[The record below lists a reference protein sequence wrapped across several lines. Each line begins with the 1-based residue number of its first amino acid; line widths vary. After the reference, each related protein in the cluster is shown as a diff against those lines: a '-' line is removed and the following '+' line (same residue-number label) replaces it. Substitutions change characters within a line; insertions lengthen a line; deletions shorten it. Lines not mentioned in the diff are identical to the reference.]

1 MHHDFLDRYSRIVS
15 PIHQIPA
22 PIKMW
27 VAFCIIAAVISVP
40 IHLVWFFIILTT
52 GLIVIGALSN
62 VPKLFLLRRLIF
74 LEPFVAG
81 VAILALFR
89 ENGGLVFATIVIRS
103 SLSLVTILLLTNT
116 TPFAEMLQVLKRYH
130 ISPTFITILALMY
143 RYLFILVDETER
155 MQRARLSR
163 SFNGKKTSKW
173 NMVSIVIG
181 QLFIRSSERAE
192 RIYAAMCAR
201 GWK

>member
-22 PIKMW
+22 PIKMFG
-27 VAFCIIAAVISVP
+27 AFCIIAAVISVP
-40 IHLVWFFIILTT
+40 IHFVWFFIILTT

-81 VAILALFR
+81 VAILAFFR

-116 TPFAEMLQVLKRYH
+116 TPFAEMLQVLKRFH

-163 SFNGKKTSKW
+163 SFNGKKISKW
-173 NMVSIVIG
+173 NMLSIVIG